1 MKTIYRIL
9 LTMCCFGLT
18 VKLQAQEEKLV
29 FRYDE
34 HGNIIERKLQVFPLF
49 RLSNQSQPA
58 DSTIKHSP
66 QHVTIFPN
74 PTDDKITVEGSLPE
88 DIKRAEIT
96 LINSVGQVLL
106 KDYYFGMP
114 KSIPVSDL
122 GNGIYILSFK
132 YSQKEQYAYKIVVAH

>member
-1 MKTIYRIL
+1 MKTFYTTL
-9 LTMCCFGLT
+9 LAISCYCLPTT
-18 VKLQAQEEKLV
+18 SKAQEEKLV
-29 FRYDE
+29 FKYDG
-34 HGNIIERKLQVFPLF
+34 HGNLIERKLQVFPLF
-49 RLSNQSQPA
+49 RLSNQNPPA
-58 DSTIKHSP
+58 DSTIKHLP
-66 QHVTIFPN
+66 QHLNIFPN

-96 LINSVGQVLL
+96 LINSVGQVML
-106 KDYYFGMP
+106 KDYYFGIP